1 MARHRTDLPQLGS
14 DLFLT
19 DGGLETTLVFHD
31 GLDLPCFAAYPLLGD
46 AAGRA
51 RLDRYMAP
59 YVARA
64 VAAGTGFVLETP
76 TWRANRE
83 WGARLGHSS
92 ERLADFNRAAVAAFV
107 ELRDRVRAERPHYD
121 QPMVISG
128 QIGPRGDG
136 YDPGEVH
143 DPAEFEA
150 YHREQIHTF
159 AGTEADLVS
168 AFTITSVEEA
178 VGLVR
183 AAQSEDMPIAL
194 SFTVETDGRLP
205 SGAVLADAIEAVDAA
220 TGDGAAYF
228 MINCAHPTHF
238 ADVLHPGKAWTRRIR
253 GLRANAST
261 RSHAELDESTDLD
274 AGDPAD
280 LAERYAGLRAAFPQL
295 TVLGGC
301 CGTDH
306 RHVEAI
312 ADRVVAQE
320 AARR

>member
-1 MARHRTDLPQLGS
+1 MARYRSDLPQLGS

-19 DGGLETTLVFHD
+19 DGGLETTLVFHE
-31 GLDLPCFAAYPLLGD
+31 GLDLPCFAAYPLLEH

-51 RLDRYMAP
+51 HLDRYLEP
-59 YVARA
+59 YLARA
-64 VAAGTGFVLETP
+64 VAAGAGFVLETV
-76 TWRANRE
+76 TWRANRD
-83 WGARLGHSS
+83 WGAQLGHSP
-92 ERLADFNRAAVAAFV
+92 EHLADVNRAAVAACV
-107 ELRDRVRAERPHYD
+107 ELRDRIDRDEPGYGRPI
-121 QPMVISG
+121 VISG
-128 QIGPRGDG
+128 NIGPRGDG
-136 YDPGEVH
+136 YDPGQVA
-143 DPAEFEA
+143 DAAEFEA

-183 AAQSEDMPIAL
+183 AAQAEEMPIAV

-238 ADVLHPGKAWTRRIR
+238 ADALHPRTSWARRIR
-253 GLRANAST
+253 GVRANAST
-261 RSHAELDESTDLD
+261 RSHAELDESPDLD
-274 AGDPAD
+274 AGDPVD
-280 LAERYAGLRAAFPQL
+280 LAERYAGLRADFPHL

-306 RHVEAI
+306 RHLDAI
-312 ADRVVAQE
+312 ATRLVPHG